1 MLKSCELLKLNW
13 PDWVNVA
20 LLTGSTSDRASNQV
34 LIGVDHFMILEAEQC
49 EEIYILLNQVDT
61 SVVLNR
67 AVEMLISRKQ
77 NSLSHQYLNDV
88 EEGRVVVQ
96 LEIDIVQYLGFL
108 SHKLVLSCVE
118 PLCLTTIKDIK

>member
-1 MLKSCELLKLNW
+1 VLKSCELLKLNW

-96 LEIDIVQYLGFL
+96 LEIDIVEYLGFL